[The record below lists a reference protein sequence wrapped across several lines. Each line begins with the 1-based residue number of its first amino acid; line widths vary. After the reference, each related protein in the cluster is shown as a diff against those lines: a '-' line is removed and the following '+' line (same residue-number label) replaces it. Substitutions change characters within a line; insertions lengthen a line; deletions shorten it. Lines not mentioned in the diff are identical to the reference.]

1 MIFTHKQ
8 NTHTYLQ
15 NGKTNCINNKTKTHT
30 KCAYFIFGKLSE
42 IIDRRFDIW
51 TTQKKIKNKRMH
63 IEYSARAHTIFIGR
77 DEIEDHGLLSDR
89 FKFELNEFLV
99 LADR

>member
-1 MIFTHKQ
+1 
-8 NTHTYLQ
+8 
-15 NGKTNCINNKTKTHT
+15 
-30 KCAYFIFGKLSE
+30 
-42 IIDRRFDIW
+42 
-51 TTQKKIKNKRMH
+51 MH

-99 LADR
+99 LADRKPACVSFLPRNDDV